1 MPNLALGFLAPA
13 VSLTLIAGLG
23 LPAVVSSDP
32 PTQATPAS
40 TTTSEETEAVTPT
53 GQDEESISF
62 TEVDPEALP
71 LDAQPQDSVSAS
83 APPEAVESVEPSE
96 PAESSAEASPETSEP
111 AEDAASTDAEATGEP
126 STEVPTEVTED
137 QSAAEPQ
144 ALSAPAPA
152 PVDER
157 DAADQELAETALPD
171 DEEQLAALTAPTE
184 TIDFI
189 AAGLTW
195 NASTT
200 ENVVEASVR
209 VREGDQWS
217 DWNELEIHPIDRESG
232 VTITKQGTEPLITNG
247 ANAFQA
253 RVLTESGDVP
263 GGLEVTVIDPGE
275 SPTDGELTPASPA
288 LEEEPVEAELSSSVA
303 PATTGVDASA
313 SVRLASSITP
323 AESGMTRAI
332 QASSNANVLKPAI
345 VTRSQ
350 WGANESWAVDS
361 AQSPKLDAMYI
372 HHTAGTNNYSA
383 AQAYQQIRAIYSYHA
398 RTLNWGDIGYQF
410 LVDRYGTIYEGRRGA
425 LTSLPVGAQAGGFNT
440 NTIGISAMGNFDVA
454 QPPAAMVE
462 ALQKVLAWQGYRHGL
477 KANSNTQLTSRAT
490 PGSSA
495 KYPGGTKVTV
505 PVILGHRDT
514 NSTACPGRYLYPKL
528 SSMRTNVANR
538 IAAAEREHGP
548 GDAVHEQ
555 MWLRSTQG
563 VKNGTGVGASTLG
576 WIGRGEIVTQIG
588 TSGSWSQVQ
597 TPIGEGWLPT
607 AQLSSSNVTL
617 GAVMETRYTKRST
630 TMRVG
635 ANSKFAFRATV
646 PDQAR
651 VEVLSRFGAWSY
663 VTTDAGTGWIATSHL
678 HVARWASTT
687 VMIKRS
693 PSSSAASIGRIGRAE
708 AVGVRRTS
716 GWWSEVITP
725 IGRGWMPTSQ
735 VTSSKV
741 SPGSVISTTTTN
753 RRTTL
758 KVGAHSSFGD
768 RAVLANGARIQ
779 VHARVPY
786 WSYVTT
792 SVGTG
797 WVATTH
803 LK

>member
-1 MPNLALGFLAPA
+1 MPNLALGLLAPA
-13 VSLTLIAGLG
+13 VSLTLVAGLG
-23 LPAVVSSDP
+23 LPAVVSASP
-32 PTQATPAS
+32 PTAPTTVPAT
-40 TTTSEETEAVTPT
+40 TVGDTEAVAPT
-53 GQDEESISF
+53 GQDEESI
-62 TEVDPEALP
+62 TIGEIDPDALPLEAQPEPEALP
-71 LDAQPQDSVSAS
+71 QAQRQA
-83 APPEAVESVEPSE
+83 ESLEPSPSAE
-96 PAESSAEASPETSEP
+96 EAIESTDEDAGAEDTDASETPLPATSDETSAEALDEPTEETS
-111 AEDAASTDAEATGEP
+111 AEEP
-126 STEVPTEVTED
+126 SGTV
-137 QSAAEPQ
+137 AAP
-144 ALSAPAPA
+144 PI
-152 PVDER
+152 DDR
-157 DAADQELAETALPD
+157 DATEQELAETALPD
-171 DEEQLAALTAPTE
+171 EQEQLAALTTPTE

-209 VREGDQWS
+209 VREGGEWS

-232 VTITKQGTEPLITNG
+232 VTVTKQGTEPLLTNG
-247 ANAFQA
+247 ADAIQA
-253 RVLTESGDVP
+253 RVLTESGYVP
-263 GGLEVTVIDPGE
+263 GGLEVTVIDPGK
-275 SPTDGELTPASPA
+275 SPTDGQLDPASAA
-288 LEEEPVEAELSSSVA
+288 LEEEPTEADLTSSSGPSSTTSSA
-303 PATTGVDASA
+303 P
-313 SVRLASSITP
+313 VRLASSITP
-323 AESGMTRAI
+323 A
-332 QASSNANVLKPAI
+332 ASEPTTAVQTASTASNVLKPAI
-345 VTRSQ
+345 VTRNQ
-350 WGANESWAVDS
+350 WGANELWAVDS

-372 HHTAGTNNYSA
+372 HHTAGTNNYTA

-398 RTLNWGDIGYQF
+398 QTLDWGDIGYQF
-410 LVDRYGTIYEGRRGA
+410 LVDRFGTIYEGRRGA
-425 LTSLPVGAQAGGFNT
+425 LTSLPIGAQAGGFNT

-454 QPPAAMVE
+454 QPPVVMVE
-462 ALQKVLAWQGYRHGL
+462 AMQKVLAWQGYRHGL

-495 KYPGGTKVTV
+495 KYSSGTKVTV

-528 SSMRTNVANR
+528 SSMRTTVAQR
-538 IAAAEREHGP
+538 IANAEKEHGP
-548 GDAVHEQ
+548 GDAIYEQ
-555 MWLRSTQG
+555 MWLRSSQG
-563 VKNGTGVGASTLG
+563 VKNGTNSGASTLG
-576 WIGRGEIVTQIG
+576 WIGRGEIVTQIR

-607 AQLSSSNVTL
+607 AQLSTSRVTL

-630 TMRVG
+630 AMRVG
-635 ANSKFAFRATV
+635 SNSKFAFRATV

-651 VEVLSRFGAWSY
+651 VEVLSRSGAWSY
-663 VTTDAGTGWIATSHL
+663 VSTDASTGWIATSHL

-687 VMIKRS
+687 VLAKRS

-716 GWWSEVITP
+716 GWWSEVLTP

-735 VTSSKV
+735 VTATKV
-741 SPGSVISTTTTN
+741 SPGSVIANQTTN

-768 RAVLANGARIQ
+768 RAVLANGAKIR

-797 WVATTH
+797 WVATSH

>member
-1 MPNLALGFLAPA
+1 MPNLALGLLAPA

-23 LPAVVSSDP
+23 LPTVVSSDP
-32 PTQATPAS
+32 PTQTTPAS
-40 TTTSEETEAVTPT
+40 TTASGETEAVTPT

-71 LDAQPQDSVSAS
+71 LDEQPQDSVSAS
-83 APPEAVESVEPSE
+83 ASPEAVESVESAE
-96 PAESSAEASPETSEP
+96 PGESSAEASPEASES
-111 AEDAASTDAEATGEP
+111 AEDVASTDESSP
-126 STEVPTEVTED
+126 
-137 QSAAEPQ
+137 EPQ
-144 ALSAPAPA
+144 ALSAPAPETSESAPVPA

-157 DAADQELAETALPD
+157 DATEQELAETALPD
-171 DEEQLAALTAPTE
+171 DEEQLAALTTPTE

-232 VTITKQGTEPLITNG
+232 VTVTKQGTEPLITNG
-247 ANAFQA
+247 ANAIQA
-253 RVLTESGDVP
+253 RVLTESGNVP

-275 SPTDGELTPASPA
+275 SPTDGELAPASPA

-303 PATTGVDASA
+303 PATTAVDASA
-313 SVRLASSITP
+313 SIRLASSITP

-398 RTLNWGDIGYQF
+398 RTLDWGDIGYQF

-425 LTSLPVGAQAGGFNT
+425 LTSLPIGAQAGGFNT

-495 KYPGGTKVTV
+495 KYPSGTKVTV

-555 MWLRSTQG
+555 KWLRSTQA
-563 VKNGTGVGASTLG
+563 VKSSSGTGATTLG

-588 TSGSWSQVQ
+588 TSGSWSHVQ

-651 VEVLSRFGAWSY
+651 VEVLSRSGAWSY

-693 PSSSAASIGRIGRAE
+693 PSSTAAAVGRIGRAE

-716 GWWSEVITP
+716 GWWSEVLTP

-735 VTSSKV
+735 VTASKV